1 MAGIVA
7 GAMACP
13 KVSYASEKATVV
25 KLDRPGFRG
34 RWDGYDALLSPSR
47 AAAGLLVDEEGKRT

>member
-7 GAMACP
+7 GALACP

-25 KLDRPGFRG
+25 NLTAPDCSGG
-34 RWDGYDALLSPSR
+34 GMEYYALLSPSR
-47 AAAGLLVDEEGKRT
+47 AATGLLVDENGKRT